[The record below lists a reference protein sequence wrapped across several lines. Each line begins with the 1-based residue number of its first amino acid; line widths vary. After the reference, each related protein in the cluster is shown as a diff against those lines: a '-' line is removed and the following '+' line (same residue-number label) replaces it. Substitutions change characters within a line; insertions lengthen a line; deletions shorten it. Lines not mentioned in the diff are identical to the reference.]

1 MGVSDRAWK
10 IVPQF
15 RGSGMERSITK
26 RKKSILFQKI
36 YSKCTT
42 WLGAKFKLLF
52 PYGVCEFYSPVVVGV
67 FLPLPPDSFSSN
79 KKKYLSWQV

>member
-15 RGSGMERSITK
+15 RGSGIERSIAK
-26 RKKSILFQKI
+26 RKKI
-36 YSKCTT
+36 YSVSKCTT
-42 WLGAKFKLLF
+42 WLGASGKFKLLF